1 MTMTAHLGKL
11 LYVRHTEI
19 SSGKNKHASAPNPW
33 ADSIGRIPVVD
44 VSPTIEQG
52 RWPAKAV
59 VGEPV
64 PIQATV
70 FREGHDAVA
79 ATAVLI
85 DPDGEGQD
93 RQTAGSGR

>member
-79 ATAVLI
+79 RSEERRVGKECGSRLQPAV
-85 DPDGEGQD
+85 E
-93 RQTAGSGR
+93 